1 MKIKSWLLIIAMVTI
16 LLVAAGCGSTS
27 TPSTGG
33 TSATQP
39 PAAVTEA
46 QPATQ
51 PPAAPPA
58 TLDGKALAQERCT
71 ACHSFDR
78 IQNAQKT
85 ADEWKTTVDRMIG
98 KGAQLN
104 ADEAIAVV
112 DYLSKTYGK

>member
-1 MKIKSWLLIIAMVTI
+1 MKIKSWLLIITMVTI
-16 LLVAAGCGSTS
+16 LLAAVGCGSTS

-39 PAAVTEA
+39 PAA
-46 QPATQ
+46 QPA
-51 PPAAPPA
+51 A
-58 TLDGKALAQERCT
+58 LDGKALAQERCT

-78 IQNAQKT
+78 IQNAPKT

-98 KGAQLN
+98 NGAKLN
-104 ADEAIAVV
+104 ADEAMAVV